1 MTVLAKEEN
10 NDSKQL
16 SRYSKIIDDYF
27 KNQECVIHGIPL
39 SLRKDVQLQNFD
51 TVISGAEQY
60 IDYLNKEIGFW
71 KKIDKDNKLE
81 DFTKI
86 TALSNAISYFNQ
98 ATHYNTKASCYNYL
112 RQSCSAMHQGH
123 LNSETELARFLCSN
137 LDKSKGF
144 FTGFYQAMLST
155 RNTSISSSDALEGF
169 FVALEYSGL
178 MNNIKSQ
185 CSEIIANFDKQAT
198 LVEKNFAELNGKYLT
213 SFHEQQRRIEDLTH
227 NYNEKVNGLTKEAEE
242 YFANKEKR
250 ALELENLYEEKLKI
264 QAPADYWAEMEK
276 QYTKKGRWWLTVS
289 IFVTILIL
297 AVLIGALIAFPQ
309 MFDKNAHWLE
319 VLKNSAIITV
329 ITSIAVYMLRLFVKL
344 STSSFH
350 LARDAKERNR
360 LTFFYLALIQKK
372 AVTEKE
378 RAIILN
384 SLFSR
389 SDTGLI
395 KGDSAPTMAV
405 NVADFLQNISK

>member
-16 SRYSKIIDDYF
+16 SRYSEIIDDYF

-98 ATHYNTKASCYNYL
+98 ATHYNTTASCYNYL

-178 MNNIKSQ
+178 MNNTKSQ

-264 QAPADYWAEMEK
+264 QA
-276 QYTKKGRWWLTVS
+276 QQT
-289 IFVTILIL
+289 
-297 AVLIGALIAFPQ
+297 
-309 MFDKNAHWLE
+309 
-319 VLKNSAIITV
+319 
-329 ITSIAVYMLRLFVKL
+329 
-344 STSSFH
+344 
-350 LARDAKERNR
+350 
-360 LTFFYLALIQKK
+360 
-372 AVTEKE
+372 
-378 RAIILN
+378 
-384 SLFSR
+384 
-389 SDTGLI
+389 TGLKWRNNI
-395 KGDSAPTMAV
+395 LRKGAGG
-405 NVADFLQNISK
+405 

>member
-1 MTVLAKEEN
+1 
-10 NDSKQL
+10 
-16 SRYSKIIDDYF
+16 
-27 KNQECVIHGIPL
+27 
-39 SLRKDVQLQNFD
+39 
-51 TVISGAEQY
+51 
-60 IDYLNKEIGFW
+60 
-71 KKIDKDNKLE
+71 
-81 DFTKI
+81 
-86 TALSNAISYFNQ
+86 
-98 ATHYNTKASCYNYL
+98 
-112 RQSCSAMHQGH
+112 
-123 LNSETELARFLCSN
+123 
-137 LDKSKGF
+137 
-144 FTGFYQAMLST
+144 
-155 RNTSISSSDALEGF
+155 
-169 FVALEYSGL
+169 
-178 MNNIKSQ
+178 
-185 CSEIIANFDKQAT
+185 
-198 LVEKNFAELNGKYLT
+198 
-213 SFHEQQRRIEDLTH
+213 
-227 NYNEKVNGLTKEAEE
+227 
-242 YFANKEKR
+242 
-250 ALELENLYEEKLKI
+250 
-264 QAPADYWAEMEK
+264 MEK